1 MLTSIRQIHFVTDK
15 NKCIANMWFY
25 QNSTEKKCP
34 IELYNNHSKNNI
46 EIIKVNDRIWKL
58 LTVVDDDVH
67 GARVL
72 ITTGGGTVGV
82 WSG

>member
-1 MLTSIRQIHFVTDK
+1 M
-15 NKCIANMWFY
+15 
-25 QNSTEKKCP
+25 
-34 IELYNNHSKNNI
+34 
-46 EIIKVNDRIWKL
+46 WKL

-82 WSG
+82 WSGGNPFAVIKSRMNLAEALGVLGLAGLLKST